1 MPSNA
6 FTSTGQQAMGR
17 HDRRRRVLPEPVR
30 HQGAAVDAVRHLVDC
45 LCIVQPDC
53 CFRFRSLALCKSSL
67 LLTRA
72 IPAQACPGPHEVAT
86 GHPSHPGDIRTR
98 GNYALRAAAA
108 RPAASG
114 LLEALA
120 TMTLRRH
127 TLAAS
132 PAKARLPRAPRLLPR
147 SLAGRHSAS
156 GERFV
161 HRLRSQLHQRC
172 RANSSLT

>member
-45 LCIVQPDC
+45 LCIVQPDF
-53 CFRFRSLALCKSSL
+53 CFRFRLLALCKSSL
-67 LLTRA
+67 LLARA
-72 IPAQACPGPHEVAT
+72 IPA
-86 GHPSHPGDIRTR
+86 
-98 GNYALRAAAA
+98 
-108 RPAASG
+108 
-114 LLEALA
+114 
-120 TMTLRRH
+120 
-127 TLAAS
+127 
-132 PAKARLPRAPRLLPR
+132 
-147 SLAGRHSAS
+147 LAGRHPAS

-172 RANSSLT
+172 RANSSLTRSARRAPSGVPAPADRFVRPLHRLGRSRLLGRCRRPLVVAKPRCALWPSHVHAREQDAHRCDSR